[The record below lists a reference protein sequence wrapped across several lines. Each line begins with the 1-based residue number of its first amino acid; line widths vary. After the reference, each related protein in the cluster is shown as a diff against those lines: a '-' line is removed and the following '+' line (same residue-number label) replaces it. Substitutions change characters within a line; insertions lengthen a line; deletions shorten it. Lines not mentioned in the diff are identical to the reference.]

1 MDDTAQPQAAETEP
15 MTREGALEAAASA
28 FKVALGQEEPPE
40 RPRDEKGRFASTS
53 EEVAEEEEEIE
64 TDEGTVEPEAA
75 EYDEEADED
84 EEAAEEAQPDEPQM
98 PASWAKE
105 DAQLWEALP
114 PEVQGKIAEREGQRD
129 AAVNQKFQDSANAR
143 KAAEAA
149 FAHAQTVRSNYT
161 QALEAAISLIQ
172 PQWPS
177 PSMLDID
184 SDDYDPDAY
193 HLQRAKAEHGQL
205 QVQQLIAQRQQV
217 AAQEQAESAQQE
229 QQAATAINQATL
241 PTFEAAYPEIKDRA
255 KAEPFLAGLMQFAM
269 EAGAPP
275 EFFHGPITA
284 LEWHL
289 IADAKKWRDSQA
301 ALKKV
306 RTEPKPEPRK
316 HQPALRPG
324 VTTSRSAVRT
334 AQRQKA
340 VERHGREHSIDSGAA
355 VIKSLMKGQNLK

>member
-15 MTREGALEAAASA
+15 LSRQEAMDAAASA
-28 FKVALGQEEPPE
+28 IKVHLGQEEP
-40 RPRDEKGRFASTS
+40 RPRDEKGRFASQET
-53 EEVAEEEEEIE
+53 EETEEIE
-64 TDEGTVEPEAA
+64 ADEGEAQAEPEEA
-75 EYDEEADED
+75 EYDEEAEGE

-98 PASWAKE
+98 PSSWSKD

-129 AAVNQKFQDSANAR
+129 AAVNQKFQESANAR

-149 FAHAQTVRSNYT
+149 FVQAQTVRSNYT

-193 HLQRAKAEHGQL
+193 HLQRAKAEHNQG
-205 QVQQLIAQRQQV
+205 QVQQLLAQRQQV
-217 AAQEQAESAQQE
+217 AAQAQAESAQQE
-229 QQAATAINQATL
+229 QLAATAINQVSL
-241 PTFEAAYPEIKDRA
+241 PSFEAAYPEIKDRA
-255 KAEPFLAGLMQFAM
+255 KAEPFLAGLIEFAM
-269 EAGAPP
+269 GAGAPP

-284 LEWHL
+284 VEWHL

-306 RTEPKPEPRK
+306 KSEPKPEPRK

-324 VTTSRSAVRT
+324 VATSRSAVRT
-334 AQRQKA
+334 AQRNKA
-340 VERHGREHSIDSGAA
+340 VSRHDREHSIDSGAA